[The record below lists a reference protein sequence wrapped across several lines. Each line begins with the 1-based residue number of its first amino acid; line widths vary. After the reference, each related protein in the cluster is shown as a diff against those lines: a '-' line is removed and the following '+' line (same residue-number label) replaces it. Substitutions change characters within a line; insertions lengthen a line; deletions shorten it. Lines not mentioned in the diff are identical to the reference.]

1 MSNRTVA
8 RNVRTLI
15 AAVTIGIAAA
25 ALIANAED
33 AASAGG
39 KSQVAST
46 TKTQPNPLNA
56 QRAYG
61 YLKEMCAFGPRPS
74 GSAAMLKQQ
83 AYLKDH
89 FEKLGGKVTFQRFL
103 AKNPLGGDKVPMANI
118 IVEWHPERKE
128 RILLCAH
135 YDTRPLPDRDL
146 DANQQRKG
154 IFLGANDGASGTAV
168 LMELAHLMPNLD
180 GPLGVDFILLDG
192 EELVYSDERDPYF
205 LGSTWFAQQYVEK
218 PPKYKYKWGVV
229 LDMVGDANLGIYQD
243 RFSAT

>member
-46 TKTQPNPLNA
+46 TKTQTNPLNA
-56 QRAYG
+56 QRAFG
-61 YLKEMCAFGPRPS
+61 YLKDMCAFGPRPS

-83 AYLKDH
+83 AYLKEH

-103 AKNPLGGDKVPMANI
+103 ANNPVGGEKVPMANI
-118 IVEWHPERKE
+118 IVEWHPERKD

-146 DANQQRKG
+146 DPAQQRAG
-154 IFLGANDGASGTAV
+154 AFLGANDGASGAAV
-168 LMELAHLMPNLD
+168 LMELAHLMPKLE
-180 GPLGVDFILLDG
+180 GPIGVDFVLFDG

-218 PPKYKYKWGVV
+218 PPQHKYKW
-229 LDMVGDANLGIYQD
+229 
-243 RFSAT
+243 